1 MNEKKTMMDVLGEL
15 LPDIAKGI
23 MEDDPEK
30 RKDIPSMF
38 VNMVGKMTEAFF
50 LNEVGAQRSKLELMA
65 INATAQLISKTIN
78 EMQNEEDQIAAKSAA
93 FLAHKGLHVV
103 AVTELEK

>member
-30 RKDIPSMF
+30 LR
-38 VNMVGKMTEAFF
+38 NT
-50 LNEVGAQRSKLELMA
+50 
-65 INATAQLISKTIN
+65 
-78 EMQNEEDQIAAKSAA
+78 
-93 FLAHKGLHVV
+93 
-103 AVTELEK
+103 